1 MFIVIDYV
9 VFLLT
14 TTIAFLVFCALWIA
28 FIVGMFV
35 VCRSALRARFSS
47 LTCNFIAFALSS
59 SCLFEL
65 LRMHRQRRLMQQMF
79 LENGPPVDCLIG
91 RSFGGLLNS
100 YLNELNVIYRIP
112 AFIIASICVLS
123 FVFALFGYKF
133 SIAYGLIQID
143 FQGQQTLRLEKKQVE
158 DDSRRQTKFIE
169 RKRMES
175 NNVQLVHELYQ
186 KRFCSGYA

>member
-79 LENGPPVDCLIG
+79 LENGPPVDCLG
-91 RSFGGLLNS
+91 LSFFTSLFSS
-100 YLNELNVIYRIP
+100 YSCLEYYEVVHSCVFWQLNV
-112 AFIIASICVLS
+112 F
-123 FVFALFGYKF
+123 FVTAHLF
-133 SIAYGLIQID
+133 SDISVVITNA
-143 FQGQQTLRLEKKQVE
+143 V
-158 DDSRRQTKFIE
+158 
-169 RKRMES
+169 
-175 NNVQLVHELYQ
+175 
-186 KRFCSGYA
+186 